1 MSLKSLFPKT
11 LIDWLCLAFG
21 VSLLPFLYYFLNYH
35 LHLITY
41 PYPLEFRESAMILT
55 THLLVQGQNPFDLAH
70 FPQATNSYGI
80 FYSLVVYPFAKI
92 WGPTLQVH
100 RLFTGIFILASCLVM
115 VCVLRKNNAPP
126 ALSWAG
132 GLLLYPVLLY
142 PTTTTPVAGPHSLGL
157 FLFLLSV
164 YIPFFLNYSWASL
177 LISLICGLLAFY
189 TKMYFVLGIPIIC
202 AYLLMF
208 RSPKK
213 AFILG
218 AAFLLILLV
227 SAIAVNHYMICYFND
242 TFYTQFQGANSFDGG
257 MKHSNAQMKEFYRI
271 HHLLFYLLGIS
282 MVVCLFG
289 WIKNYKNFSFK
300 YKGNLNLF
308 SLFIATLVIYFM
320 MGRSNGQW
328 MAYLFQLMSPFFI
341 LCVLNAASHQ
351 KFLIFLSMP
360 FILLALMGL
369 KHDLSNNPYTSDD
382 NWIALR
388 KLVAENKNIL
398 NSPLIVPFL
407 IEYQRPVYDSGQ
419 SQFAIVGC
427 GRQHLNTK
435 LFPFQ
440 PEIAARFTDYAQQ
453 VHAMIREK
461 KFDML
466 ILTAPSFNSPLA
478 PSDTKLY
485 YKDIETF
492 RVRLI
497 HSDEVLDM
505 VVSVPRS

>member
-1 MSLKSLFPKT
+1 MILKT
-11 LIDWLCLAFG
+11 LFG
-21 VSLLPFLYYFLNYH
+21 ISLLPFLYHFLNYH

-41 PYPLEFRESAMILT
+41 TYPLEFRESAMVLT
-55 THLLVQGQNPFDLAH
+55 THLLSLGQNPFDLAH

-80 FYSLVVYPFAKI
+80 VYSLVVYPFVKMGAPI
-92 WGPTLQVH
+92 LQVH
-100 RLFTGIFILASCLVM
+100 RLITGIFIIASCLVL
-115 VCVLRKNNAPP
+115 VSVLRKNKTPL
-126 ALSWAG
+126 ALSLSG
-132 GLLLYPVLLY
+132 GLMLYPLLLY
-142 PTTTTPVAGPHSLGL
+142 PTTTTPIAGPHSLGL
-157 FLFLLSV
+157 FLFLLTI
-164 YIPFFLNYSWASL
+164 YIPFFLDYSWSSL
-177 LISLICGLLAFY
+177 MFSLACGLLAFY

-202 AYLLMF
+202 VYLLML

-213 AFILG
+213 AFLYG
-218 AAFLLILLV
+218 AAFLLFLLV
-227 SAIAVNHYMICYFND
+227 SAMAVNHYMICYFND
-242 TFYTQFQGANSFDGG
+242 TFYTQFQGANAFDGG

-271 HHLLFYLLGIS
+271 HHPLFYLLGIS
-282 MVVCLFG
+282 MAVCLIG
-289 WIKNYKNFSFK
+289 WIKNYKNFTFK
-300 YKGNLNLF
+300 YEGSLNLL

-341 LCVLNAASHQ
+341 LCVLNCASHQ

-369 KHDLSNNPYTSDD
+369 KHDLSNNPYSSDD
-382 NWIALR
+382 NWIALK
-388 KLVAENKNIL
+388 KLVAANKNIL

-440 PEIAARFTDYAQQ
+440 PEIAARFTDYNQQ
-453 VHAMIREK
+453 IHEMIREK

-478 PSDTKLY
+478 PSDTSLY
-485 YKDIETF
+485 YKNIETF
-492 RVRLI
+492 RVRLL